1 MTSALAFRDI
11 VHDYG
16 PKRALS
22 GVSFEVAPGETVA
35 LLGPSGCGKSTL
47 LRVAAGLERQ
57 TCGAVEIAGRVVA
70 DERRFAPPEKRGV
83 GMVFQDYAL
92 FPHLDLAAN
101 VAFGLKGEAAPGR
114 VKAMLDLV
122 GLAGRARDYPHQL
135 SGGEQQRVALARALA
150 PGPALLALDEPFSN
164 LDQVLRRAMR
174 AQTQNLL
181 RRAGA
186 ASLIVTHDP
195 DDAFAVADR
204 IGLMR
209 AGRLVQIGAPEEL
222 FARPVDAFAL
232 RFFSDV
238 EEWATQARG
247 GGVDTPFGRREA
259 PGAPDG
265 PALFC
270 ARKTALRVAADAD
283 GPATVRESRFE
294 GERVAMLVELP
305 YGQRVEALR
314 PPVER
319 LTPGTRARVTIDP
332 GGAFVF
338 PGAAAADGVETSLR
352 ATPTL
357 DATPRRR

>member
-1 MTSALAFRDI
+1 MTPALAFRDI

-16 PKRALS
+16 PKRALD
-22 GVSFEVAPGETVA
+22 GVSLCVAPGETVA

-47 LRVAAGLERQ
+47 LRVAAGLERP
-57 TCGAVEIAGRVVA
+57 TSGEVEIDGRVVA
-70 DERRFAPPEKRGV
+70 SPNAFTPPEQRGV

-92 FPHLDLAAN
+92 FPHLDVAAN
-101 VAFGLKGEAAPGR
+101 VAFGLKGEHAPNR
-114 VKAMLDLV
+114 APAMLDLV
-122 GLAGRARDYPHQL
+122 GLSGRARDYPHQL

-150 PGPALLALDEPFSN
+150 PRPALLALDEPFSN

-174 AQTQNLL
+174 AQTHDLL

-209 AGRLVQIGAPEEL
+209 TGRVVQIGAPEEL
-222 FARPVDAFAL
+222 FAKPVDAFAL

-238 EEWATQARG
+238 EEWATRARG
-247 GGVDTPFGRREA
+247 GMVDTPFGAWPA
-259 PGAPDG
+259 PAAPDG

-270 ARKTALRVAADAD
+270 VRKTALRVCADPN
-283 GPATVRESRFE
+283 GQGVVREARFE
-294 GERVAMLVELP
+294 GERAAMLIELP
-305 YGQRVEALR
+305 FGQRIEALR
-314 PPVER
+314 PPSER
-319 LTPGTRARVTIDP
+319 LAPGATVSLTIEP

-338 PGAAAADGVETSLR
+338 PGASAADAVEPSLR
-352 ATPTL
+352 AAPKF
-357 DATPRRR
+357 DARARA

>member
-1 MTSALAFRDI
+1 MTPALSFRDV

-16 PKRALS
+16 AKRALD
-22 GVSFEVAPGETVA
+22 GVGLDVAPGETVA

-47 LRVAAGLERQ
+47 LRVAAGLERPSAG
-57 TCGAVEIAGRVVA
+57 TIAIAGKVVA
-70 DERRFAPPEKRGV
+70 DGASFTPPERRGV

-114 VKAMLDLV
+114 VRAMLDLV
-122 GLAGRARDYPHQL
+122 GLAGRAQAYPHQL

-174 AQTQNLL
+174 SQTQNLL

-209 AGRLVQIGAPEEL
+209 AGKLVQIGAPEEL
-222 FARPVDAFAL
+222 YARPVDAFAL

-247 GGVDTPFGRREA
+247 GHVDTPFGRRPA
-259 PGAPDG
+259 PYTPDG

-270 ARKTALRVAADAD
+270 VRKTALKVVADAD
-283 GPATVRESRFE
+283 GRALVRECRFE
-294 GERVAMLVELP
+294 GERVAVLVELP
-305 YGQRVEALR
+305 FGQRVEALR
-314 PPVER
+314 PPSER
-319 LTPGTRARVTIDP
+319 LAPGQRARVEIEPD
-332 GGAFVF
+332 GAFVF
-338 PGAAAADGVETSLR
+338 AGAAAADGVETSLR
-352 ATPTL
+352 AGPPFA
-357 DATPRRR
+357 DPR

>member
-1 MTSALAFRDI
+1 MTAALAFRDI

-16 PKRALS
+16 SKRALD
-22 GVSFEVAPGETVA
+22 GVGFDVAPGETVA

-57 TCGAVEIAGRVVA
+57 SAGEVVIDGRIVAA
-70 DERRFAPPEKRGV
+70 DGVFAPPEKRGV

-101 VAFGLKGEAAPGR
+101 VAFGLKGEAAPAR
-114 VKAMLDLV
+114 VRAMLDLV

-150 PGPALLALDEPFSN
+150 PRPSLLALDEPFSN

-174 AQTQNLL
+174 AQTHDLL

-238 EEWATQARG
+238 EEWTTPARNG
-247 GGVDTPFGRREA
+247 RVETPFGVWPA
-259 PGAPDG
+259 PDAPDG

-270 ARKTALRVAADAD
+270 VRKSALRVEPDTA
-283 GPATVRESRFE
+283 GPGVVREARFE
-294 GERVAMLVELP
+294 GERVTMLIELP
-305 YGQRVEALR
+305 FGQRVEALR
-314 PPVER
+314 PPAER
-319 LTPGTRARVTIDP
+319 LAPGARARVTVDP

-338 PGAAAADGVETSLR
+338 PGAAAPDGVEASLR
-352 ATPTL
+352 A
-357 DATPRRR
+357 PRPRAASAPA